1 MDRERIIRIAREP
14 DEVNAMRQLAERVV
28 IVTRRVW
35 TEHNDNR
42 TTQAVLPGS
51 RQPVTGRIGAWGK
64 TNLAASEPGRRN
76 SGTIG
81 SKS

>member
-1 MDRERIIRIAREP
+1 MDRKIMVRIACESGEIPRI
-14 DEVNAMRQLAERVV
+14 RQTAERVV

-51 RQPVTGRIGAWGK
+51 RQPATGRIGAI
-64 TNLAASEPGRRN
+64 E
-76 SGTIG
+76 
-81 SKS
+81 KSS

>member
-51 RQPVTGRIGAWGK
+51 RQPVTGRIGAV
-64 TNLAASEPGRRN
+64 E
-76 SGTIG
+76 
-81 SKS
+81 KSS